1 MDKSL
6 SAKQKKTLIYVF
18 LVAFLLRTIFIF
30 SFHNYDDIKRLKI
43 GGEEMIQI
51 ATNIVKGYG
60 FSGKFLFDKDT
71 KPTAVMA
78 PLYPYFLALF
88 IKFFGMKGYL
98 IVELIQAIFSS
109 FICIIIYLT
118 GLKIFNNERTAL
130 IASILSV
137 FYLPLIYYCTVIWS
151 AIFFVFLI
159 TLYILNLL
167 KYHSDQNQY
176 NIFVLGLILGITLLT
191 DPVIILF
198 IPLSLLWFLLNLKT
212 GFKTSLK
219 NIILIL
225 GLSLIIV
232 MPWTVRNYMVF
243 NKFIFIKSTI
253 GFNFW
258 VGNNPYAT
266 GVLRLVN
273 KDNTE
278 YQISEQDFNY
288 LSSIDESTRDRFFI
302 SSAITFIR
310 ENPKEFIRL
319 SLKKFSSFW
328 WEIENKNT
336 GFNDNTKIKTMKL
349 TYGIPFI
356 LALFG
361 MILSYNQIKSCSLIL
376 FFLVSLSLTYSIT
389 MVAVYRFRFP
399 VEPYLLL
406 FAAVTISKIAD
417 RFLIRNKV

>member
-6 SAKQKKTLIYVF
+6 SAKQKKTLIYVL

-288 LSSIDESTRDRFFI
+288 LSSIDESTRDR
-302 SSAITFIR
+302 
-310 ENPKEFIRL
+310 
-319 SLKKFSSFW
+319 

-336 GFNDNTKIKTMKL
+336 GFNDNTKIKTMKV